1 MPRLLAAVG
10 TIVQLARRSLVGGT
24 VHGYWRDVDTN
35 CESDGA
41 AGLMVRGVAGAVYA
55 TLLPIVPLLA
65 ARRRRLVGRA
75 LEAVVRAIVA
85 GVEVPIA
92 VNRAVA
98 WLSRKGLDAVQAR
111 ADIERLLAGFLS
123 SSSAAPP
130 SESREASSDLK
141 TAG

>member
-1 MPRLLAAVG
+1 MQRLLADVG

-92 VNRAVA
+92 VNRAVD
-98 WLSRKGLDAVQAR
+98 WLARKGLDSVEAR
-111 ADIERLLAGFLS
+111 ADLERLLAGFLS
-123 SSSAAPP
+123 SRTTSTAADDTG
-130 SESREASSDLK
+130 SDLK
-141 TAG
+141 SAG